1 MGKGVIMFT
10 RPDNWKELSPLERRK
25 LRLDAW
31 QNAPVEFVSPEA
43 EANYKERIERL
54 RKIYDMEPHDR
65 PIADP
70 FMGANEYIAR
80 RKGIQ
85 GKDIVYNHDKLQEP
99 LLEFHREFQPDVSV
113 GMLPYPGKSW
123 DMLDFKLYVWGGQKL
138 SDNSVIQAVEGE
150 RMMADEYKDFIADP
164 TAFWL
169 KQYLPRAY
177 GALAPLAMLPDFPR
191 ISESV
196 DTIDLLL
203 PFAMPPFQEML
214 HKMMEAANELM
225 KVLGA
230 VGQTMGMIAAEGF
243 PGMGLNIVK
252 TPFDYLGD
260 TLRGTKG
267 ILMDMYRRPDDLL
280 AACEAYV
287 PVLIKSI
294 VGASDRTGAPCALY
308 VLHKGADAFM
318 SQAQFEKFYWPTW
331 KQVMLGLYEEGI
343 TSYLFIEGSYN
354 NRLENLAEMPEKSLV
369 CHFDQTDMKRVKEVL
384 SDKFIIAGNVPPS
397 LMTAGTVDDV
407 RAYCADLV
415 ELFEDAPA
423 YIMAHGC
430 YFENTTDEKLRA
442 FMDSVK

>member
-1 MGKGVIMFT
+1 MFI
-10 RPDNWKELSPLERRK
+10 RPDNWNQMSPLERRK
-25 LRLDAW
+25 ARLDAW
-31 QNAPVEFVSPEA
+31 QNAPLQFASTEA

-70 FMGANEYIAR
+70 FMGANEYVVR

-85 GKDIVYNHDKLQEP
+85 GKDIIYNHEKLRQP
-99 LLEFHREFQPDVSV
+99 LLEFHRDFQPDVAV
-113 GMLPYPGKSW
+113 GAMPYPGKSW
-123 DMLDFKLYVWGGQKL
+123 DILDFKLYVWGGQKL
-138 SDNSVIQAVEGE
+138 PDNLAIQAVESEYMHG
-150 RMMADEYKDFIADP
+150 DEYKDFIADP

-177 GALAPLAMLPDFPR
+177 GALGPLAMLPDFPR

-214 HKMMEAANELM
+214 HKMMEAGNELM
-225 KVLGA
+225 KTLGA
-230 VGQTMGMIAAEGF
+230 VGQTGAMVAAEGF

-267 ILMDMYRRPDDLL
+267 ILMDMYRRPNELL

-294 VGASDRTGAPCALY
+294 IGASDRSGAPCAMY
-308 VLHKGADAFM
+308 VLHKGADGFM
-318 SQAQFEKFYWPTW
+318 SRAQFEKFYWPTW
-331 KQVMLGLYEEGI
+331 KQVMLALYEEGI

-354 NRLENLAEMPEKSLV
+354 QRLDYLAEMPEKSLV
-369 CHFDQTDMKRVKEVL
+369 CHFDKSDMHRVKEIL
-384 SDKFIIAGNVPPS
+384 SDKFIIAGNVPAS
-397 LMTAGTVDDV
+397 LMSAGTVDEV
-407 RAYCADLV
+407 RAYCADLM
-415 ELFEDAPA
+415 ELFTDAPA
-423 YIMAHGC
+423 YILAHGC

-442 FMDSVK
+442 FIDAVKK